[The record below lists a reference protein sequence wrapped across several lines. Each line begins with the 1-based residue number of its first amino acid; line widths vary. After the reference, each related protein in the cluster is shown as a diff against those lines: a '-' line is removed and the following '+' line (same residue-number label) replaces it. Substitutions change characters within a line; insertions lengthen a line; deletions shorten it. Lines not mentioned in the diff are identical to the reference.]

1 MFRSCHGN
9 FVTVWALVLCHLL
22 FLCQNGPPSVQIFIH
37 PCLPILLRSQPGPPH
52 VSTDVLYLMQ
62 RWPRLQTAPYSTVS
76 QERNNKDPD
85 LSATGSKE
93 GGNSTL
99 YLQRTVRSAQR
110 RHSAENINQQWY
122 HESQIQGLYSLRR
135 HRLISIGIPIINL
148 RRSSDRL
155 RFIMGIPIPV
165 RRRLLSE

>member
-1 MFRSCHGN
+1 MEILWQFEHWCYVTCYFCAKMAHPLFKYLFIRAYLSCLDHS
-9 FVTVWALVLCHLL
+9 LV
-22 FLCQNGPPSVQIFIH
+22 H
-37 PCLPILLRSQPGPPH
+37 PTYLRTSL
-52 VSTDVLYLMQ
+52 TW
-62 RWPRLQTAPYSTVS
+62 WPRLQTAPYSTVS

-110 RHSAENINQQWY
+110 RHSAEIINQQWY